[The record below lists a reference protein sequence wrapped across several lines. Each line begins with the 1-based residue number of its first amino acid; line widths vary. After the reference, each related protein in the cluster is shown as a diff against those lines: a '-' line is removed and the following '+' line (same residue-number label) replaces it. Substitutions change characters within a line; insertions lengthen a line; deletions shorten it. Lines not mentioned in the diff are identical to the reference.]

1 MRFLLPILILYI
13 ICRILSTFNRRL
25 DHNSIRLYAK
35 TMLKAAFPGS
45 FDPPTSGHINI
56 IQRAASVFGELV
68 IVIAENRQKKY
79 LFSAQER
86 ADMMK
91 ELVKNLKNVSVT
103 VCDCLI
109 VDFLEK
115 EGIKI
120 LVRGVRGVEDFSYEF
135 EISMMNRTLDPEIE
149 TIFMTTAPEYFV
161 IRSSTI
167 KEVASFNGNL
177 HGMVPPLVAK
187 ALKDKYHGK

>member
-1 MRFLLPILILYI
+1 
-13 ICRILSTFNRRL
+13 
-25 DHNSIRLYAK
+25 
-35 TMLKAAFPGS
+35 MLKAAFPGS

-56 IQRAASVFGELV
+56 IRRAASVFGELV

-79 LFSAQER
+79 LFSSQER
-86 ADMMK
+86 AEMMR
-91 ELVKNLKNVSVT
+91 ELVKDLKNVTVT

-109 VDFLEK
+109 VDFLRK

-135 EISMMNRTLDPEIE
+135 DISMMNRTLGPDIE
-149 TIFMTTAPEYFV
+149 TIFMTTDPEFLV
-161 IRSSTI
+161 IRSSSI
-167 KEVASFNGNL
+167 KELASFNADL

-187 ALKDKYHGK
+187 ALKTKYHGV

>member
-1 MRFLLPILILYI
+1 
-13 ICRILSTFNRRL
+13 
-25 DHNSIRLYAK
+25 
-35 TMLKAAFPGS
+35 MLKAAFPGS

-56 IQRAASVFGELV
+56 IRRAASVFEELV

-79 LFSAQER
+79 LFSAEER
-86 ADMMK
+86 AEMMK
-91 ELVKNLKNVSVT
+91 ELVKDLKNVSVT

-109 VDFLEK
+109 VDFLKK

-135 EISMMNRTLDPEIE
+135 DISMMNRTLGPDIE
-149 TIFMTTAPEYFV
+149 TIFMTTDPEFLV
-161 IRSSTI
+161 IRSSSI
-167 KEVASFNGNL
+167 KELASFNADL

-187 ALKDKYHGK
+187 ALKNKYHG